1 MEDGKVRESNRKNM
15 GAFVGMVKLDIGGV
29 ASGVLAPVIA
39 DVPVLRSILPTE
51 LQKKNASELAAEQ
64 K

>member
-1 MEDGKVRESNRKNM
+1 M
-15 GAFVGMVKLDIGGV
+15 GAFVGMVKLDIGR
-29 ASGVLAPVIA
+29 ASSEVLAPAIA
-39 DVPVLRSILPTE
+39 DVPVLRSILPAE